1 MGGILVFNQVINGFI
16 VHTQCMINYT
26 SKFLVIEINNIN
38 YPLHC

>member
-26 SKFLVIEINNIN
+26 SNFN
-38 YPLHC
+38 YRDKQY